1 MPMFHSLTT
10 RLITWSLVITGVV
23 YLSAT
28 SLSNR
33 AGRRAAI
40 AAAER
45 EANDDTE
52 AAALAVEDVLHTA
65 EESAA
70 ALARAVSELQ
80 PAPAALE
87 RLVRRFSTE
96 NGEKIAR
103 YAVMLASDA
112 DAATRLWYTRR
123 TGAGRTRMERTLPGP
138 RSAEC
143 DGDHAEPCPF
153 APRMA
158 ALAERPASASA
169 WTSFHQL
176 SARYI
181 SATAALHWC
190 CPVAGCW
197 WRIHAAT
204 SAMVCTTR
212 SPSSP
217 PPSALVVEPVVR
229 RAELERSGF
238 AAVPFDGRSFRL
250 TYRPIASTEWL
261 LATAYAEDE
270 LLADVSRL
278 QRTQII
284 LGGSGLA
291 ILALAIIVLS
301 RRITRPLGALAMSA
315 GRLAT
320 GDLDSP
326 LPDTTSRDEVG
337 SLTTAFRHMRDSL
350 KEYIRNLQ
358 ETTALKERLEG
369 EMKAARRIQADMLPA
384 PTAGGASAGYAL
396 SAVLEPARAVGGDL
410 FDHFEHGRH
419 VFFLVGDV
427 SGKGVAAA
435 LFMARAKTVFD
446 AVAATERDP
455 GAVLATLNRSLCR
468 HNAAGMYVTA
478 VCGMLDVE
486 TRTLTFATAGH
497 EPPLLVRGD
506 RPSEPLETEGGR
518 VLGLIEIGEYP
529 VSRRTLDAGDAL
541 VMYTDGVSEARDHS
555 GDFYGN
561 ERLIA
566 ATSRDAAG
574 AAEVITAGL
583 LRDVKAFV
591 ADAPQSD
598 DITILTLKLAD
609 EGALSL
615 RA

>member
-1 MPMFHSLTT
+1 MFHSLTT

-45 EANDDTE
+45 EANDDTD

-80 PAPAALE
+80 RAPDAID
-87 RLVRRFSTE
+87 RLVRRFSTDNRE
-96 NGEKIAR
+96 QIAR
-103 YAVMLASDA
+103 YAVILASDA
-112 DAATRLWYTRR
+112 DALKRPWYKDAQERDAPGWSEPYRDPDLQNTTVITRSVPIRGSDGGFGGAVSVSLRLDFLSSVVREIHLGESGFALVLSRGGLLVAHSRR
-123 TGAGRTRMERTLPGP
+123 DLSDAVHDP
-138 RSAEC
+138 
-143 DGDHAEPCPF
+143 
-153 APRMA
+153 
-158 ALAERPASASA
+158 LAELSPALRA
-169 WTSFHQL
+169 
-176 SARYI
+176 
-181 SATAALHWC
+181 
-190 CPVAGCW
+190 
-197 WRIHAAT
+197 
-204 SAMVCTTR
+204 
-212 SPSSP
+212 
-217 PPSALVVEPVVR
+217 VVEPVIR
-229 RAELERSGF
+229 RAEVERSGF
-238 AAVPFDGRSFRL
+238 AAVPFDRRVFRL

-270 LLADVSRL
+270 LLADVSQL

-284 LGGSGLA
+284 LGGSGIA
-291 ILALAIIVLS
+291 ILTMAIVMLS
-301 RRITRPLGALAMSA
+301 RRITRPLGALAASA

-320 GDLDSP
+320 GDLDSS
-326 LPDTTSRDEVG
+326 LPETTSRDEVG
-337 SLTTAFRHMRDSL
+337 ALTTAFRHMRDSL

-369 EMKAARRIQADMLPA
+369 EVKAARRIQADMLPA
-384 PTAGGASAGYAL
+384 PTAGGGSAGYEL
-396 SAVLEPARAVGGDL
+396 SAILEPARAVGGDL
-410 FDHFEHGRH
+410 FDHFEHDRH

-435 LFMARAKTVFD
+435 LFMARTKTVFD
-446 AVAATERDP
+446 AVAASERDP

-506 RPSEPLETEGGR
+506 EPSEPLETEGGR
-518 VLGLIEIGEYP
+518 VLGLIEVGEYP
-529 VSRRTLDAGDAL
+529 VSRCTLDAGDAL

-574 AAEVITAGL
+574 TAGAITEGL
-583 LRDVKAFV
+583 LRDVKAFA

-609 EGALSL
+609 EGALRL

>member
-1 MPMFHSLTT
+1 MLHSLTT
-10 RLITWSLVITGVV
+10 RLIIWSLVITGVV
-23 YLSAT
+23 YVTAT

-45 EANDDTE
+45 EANNETDT
-52 AAALAVEDVLHTA
+52 AALAVEDVLHTA

-80 PAPAALE
+80 PMPDAIE
-87 RLVRRFSTE
+87 RLVRRFSAE
-96 NGEKIAR
+96 NRDRVAR
-103 YAVMLASDA
+103 YTVILASDA
-112 DAATRLWYTRR
+112 EVVKPPWYTDAQDRHAPAWSEPYRDTDLQNATVITRSVPVRAANGSFGGVVGVSLRLDFLSSVVREVRLGDSGFALVLSRGGLLVAHSRR
-123 TGAGRTRMERTLPGP
+123 DLSNDVHDPL
-138 RSAEC
+138 
-143 DGDHAEPCPF
+143 
-153 APRMA
+153 A
-158 ALAERPASASA
+158 ALSPALRA
-169 WTSFHQL
+169 
-176 SARYI
+176 
-181 SATAALHWC
+181 
-190 CPVAGCW
+190 
-197 WRIHAAT
+197 
-204 SAMVCTTR
+204 
-212 SPSSP
+212 
-217 PPSALVVEPVVR
+217 VVEPVIR
-229 RAELERSGF
+229 RAEVERSGF
-238 AAVPFDGRSFRL
+238 AAVPFNGRMFRL
-250 TYRPIASTEWL
+250 TYRPIAGTDWF

-291 ILALAIIVLS
+291 ILAVAIVMLS
-301 RRITRPLGALAMSA
+301 RRITRPLGALAASA

-320 GDLDSP
+320 GDLDGS

-337 SLTTAFRHMRDSL
+337 TLTTAFRDMRDSL

-384 PTAGGASAGYAL
+384 PTAGGTSAGYELA
-396 SAVLEPARAVGGDL
+396 AILEPARAVGGDL
-410 FDHFEHGRH
+410 FDHFEHDRR

-455 GAVLATLNRSLCR
+455 GAVLATLNRNLCR

-478 VCGMLDVE
+478 ICGTLDVV
-486 TRTLTFATAGH
+486 TRTVTFATAGH
-497 EPPLLVRGD
+497 EPPILVRADG
-506 RPSEPLETEGGR
+506 RSEPLETEGGR
-518 VLGLIEIGEYP
+518 VLGLIELGEYP
-529 VSRRTLDAGDAL
+529 VSRRTLEAGNAL
-541 VMYTDGVSEARDHS
+541 VMYTDGVSEARDHV

-561 ERLIA
+561 QRLLA
-566 ATSRDAAG
+566 ATSRNASGTAG
-574 AAEVITAGL
+574 AIADGVL
-583 LRDVKAFV
+583 HDVKAFV

-609 EGALSL
+609 
-615 RA
+615 